1 MSDLSNNLESGLGPN
16 ARTMFGKFKSKKSRA
31 LESAKTTK
39 SKLDEVYEEFGRYYE
54 IDVIATLEK
63 DIADKND
70 SKN

>member
-1 MSDLSNNLESGLGPN
+1 
-16 ARTMFGKFKSKKSRA
+16 MFGKFKSKKSRA

-39 SKLDEVYEEFGRYYE
+39 SKIDEVYEEFGRYYE
-54 IDVIATLEK
+54 IDIIATIEK